1 MLSKHS
7 LYWKKGKG
15 DTFILL
21 STCLKHVS
29 SYFKCKGE
37 SRWQTK
43 SNTNTPWG
51 ESLTRSLRV

>member
-7 LYWKKGKG
+7 MYWKKGKG

-51 ESLTRSLRV
+51 EYM